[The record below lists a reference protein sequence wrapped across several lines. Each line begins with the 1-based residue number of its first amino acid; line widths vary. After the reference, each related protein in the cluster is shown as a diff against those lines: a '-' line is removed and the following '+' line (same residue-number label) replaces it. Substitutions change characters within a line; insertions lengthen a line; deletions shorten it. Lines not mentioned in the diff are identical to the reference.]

1 MLKNI
6 NLIKIISIVLISK
19 MVLKKVKEKIEKNK
33 ELKLVRN

>member
-19 MVLKKVKEKIEKNK
+19 MVLNKIKEKIEKNK